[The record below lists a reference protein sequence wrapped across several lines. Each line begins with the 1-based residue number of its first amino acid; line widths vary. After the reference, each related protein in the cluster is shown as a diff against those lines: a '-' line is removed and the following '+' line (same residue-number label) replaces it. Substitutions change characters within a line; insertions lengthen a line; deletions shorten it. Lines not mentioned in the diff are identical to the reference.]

1 MRYYQRPDN
10 GYARVDS
17 SLTSLG
23 GLASML
29 QLGKHAGGEYLWSAQ
44 VVTRTPGFEA
54 NDLGFQQWA
63 GQTTEEVWVGRR
75 WLRPGAL
82 TGSADLRVG
91 QYGQWTYGG
100 QRVQGAAMWPA
111 PGPANYWSGGFR
123 VWHRVGGVEP
133 TALEGGPGL
142 LLPGN
147 IFGRLDLDSDARRG
161 VRWGITSPPGT
172 ITTGAPEGWN
182 LAPGSPGALRVPR
195 SSASSPGWCG
205 IPTTRCSDRTMVQGQ
220 SEDFVA
226 DLDQT
231 TTALTFRGNL
241 NFSPRLAL
249 QLYGEPFVSTGR
261 YSRVARVAAPR
272 ARWFADRFDRLGDRA
287 HLDAGTWRVDLDRD
301 GTVDADLGDAR
312 FTVRSFRSSAVLRW
326 EYLPASTL
334 FLVWQHGR
342 VTDTAEEVATSD
354 HTFSLKLSYWWNLR

>member
-1 MRYYQRPDN
+1 
-10 GYARVDS
+10 
-17 SLTSLG
+17 
-23 GLASML
+23 
-29 QLGKHAGGEYLWSAQ
+29 
-44 VVTRTPGFEA
+44 
-54 NDLGFQQWA
+54 
-63 GQTTEEVWVGRR
+63 VWVGRR

-82 TGSADLRVG
+82 ARSADLRVG

-100 QRVQGAAMWPA
+100 QRVQGAAYVASTWTLR
-111 PGPANYWSGGFR
+111 NYWSGGLR

-147 IFGRLDLDSDARRG
+147 IFGRLDVDSDARRG
-161 VRWGITSPPGT
+161 VRWGLTAAAWDYYEGRTRGLELGT
-172 ITTGAPEGWN
+172 RLTWRPSGAQELSVQPRVVWN
-182 LAPGSPGALRVPR
+182 TDDPMFL
-195 SSASSPGWCG
+195 
-205 IPTTRCSDRTMVQGQ
+205 DRAEIQGR

-249 QLYGEPFVSTGR
+249 QLYGEPFVSRGR

-272 ARWFADRFDRLGDRA
+272 ARRFADRFDRLGGDQV
-287 HLDAGTWRVDLDRD
+287 HLRGGNWLVDLDRD
-301 GTVDADLGDAR
+301 GATDADLGGAR
-312 FTVRSFRSSAVLRW
+312 FTVRSFRASAVLRW

-342 VTDTAEEVATSD
+342 LTDTAEEVTTSD
-354 HTFSLKLSYWWNLR
+354 HTFSVKLSYWWHLQ